1 MKLIHTE
8 LAGEILKERKA
19 FSEWI
24 IESPELFSG
33 YLQEIYGQCAKR
45 EGRFVLSDGDKEV
58 ELTKVVEIITD
69 PFAVD
74 LNGRK
79 ILNRLYTELVE
90 VSRA

>member
-1 MKLIHTE
+1 MSWRIV
-8 LAGEILKERKA
+8 
-19 FSEWI
+19 I
-24 IESPELFSG
+24 ISKR
-33 YLQEIYGQCAKR
+33 AK
-45 EGRFVLSDGDKEV
+45 
-58 ELTKVVEIITD
+58 LTKVVEIITD